1 MRKRICLWE
10 KEVVDALQTKKM
22 THEIKEHISKCSS
35 CKNIVS
41 VYDWMNQYKRRSWD
55 PKMTEKTLP
64 DPDAIWDR
72 VHARRKPDRTLMKKA
87 LRPLAYPQVLLYAV
101 LIIGVLFLLIPNL
114 RMIASI
120 TDSRIISHMLSFFFI
135 PMLIILISMA
145 FCALVVAFEKRKK
158 IV

>member
-1 MRKRICLWE
+1 MRKRICPWE

-35 CKNIVS
+35 CQNIVS

-55 PKMTEKTLP
+55 TKMTEKPLP

-72 VHARRKPDRTLMKKA
+72 VHARRKPDRTLVKKA
-87 LRPLAYPQVLLYAV
+87 LRPLIYPQVLSFV
-101 LIIGVLFLLIPNL
+101 VIVIGVFSLLISNAEK
-114 RMIASI
+114 IGNI
-120 TDSRIISHMLSFFFI
+120 TDSRIIARIFPIFII

-145 FCALVVAFEKRKK
+145 FCALVAAVEKRKK
-158 IV
+158 TA